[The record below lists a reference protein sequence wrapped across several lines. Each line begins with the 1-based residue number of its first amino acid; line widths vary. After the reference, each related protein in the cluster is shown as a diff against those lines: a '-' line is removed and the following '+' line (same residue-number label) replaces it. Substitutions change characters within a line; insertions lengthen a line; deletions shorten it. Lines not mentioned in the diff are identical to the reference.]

1 MPVKLDLLPAE
12 EAIKALEAKGYK
24 LSFDHRDVLAEEHT
38 KNVTVAKMLRVDLLQ
53 TVQDALVQ
61 TEKQGWDLRRFS
73 QELRPTLEK
82 AGWWGRQEMTD
93 PLTGEVKTVQLGSP
107 ARLQIIYDTNL
118 RTSYSA
124 GRWMR
129 GERSAQALPILL
141 YRTMRDTRV
150 RPLHAAWDGTALP
163 RSDAWWDTHYP
174 PNGWRCR
181 CIAYPISEA
190 DVQTLKDS
198 GRVEIKTTAP
208 PTRTVEWTNPRTGE
222 VRQVPLGIDPGFD
235 YNPGKAAQAHLDGL
249 LREKEAALAK
259 SIAAPVQPAPRR
271 ATLDSLSVVQQERL
285 SVDFLDTMRQAVA
298 GLPKPV
304 RTPLAAEGYE
314 IVVAPELTRALPGL
328 AGIRPRGY
336 PEGYAW
342 ENSSGVTMGKTIAVA
357 EHYTEFGSGRRVA
370 EPVPAGVLRHEV
382 GHAFDMARGLS
393 RHPDVVAAYAKDASA
408 LRAALPSIADPD
420 AVDDLEYAL
429 QPGDAGIEEAVAEVL
444 ADLSGGGSFQYIYP
458 AKAFPALAGLLKPLL
473 EEN

>member
-1 MPVKLDLLPAE
+1 MPIKLDLLPAE
-12 EAIKALEAKGYK
+12 EAIKSLEAKGYK
-24 LSFDHRDVLAEEHT
+24 LSFDHRDVLAEEHA

-129 GERSAQALPILL
+129 GERSTKTLPLLL

-198 GRVEIKTTAP
+198 GRVGIKTTAL

-235 YNPGKAAQAHLDGL
+235 YNPGKSAQAHLDGL
-249 LREKEAALAK
+249 LGEKEAAFVKSVASTPAQAEQRLLDLGAK
-259 SIAAPVQPAPRR
+259 TADAAGRADIAAAIAGDLEDLARRGIAPPDHVRVSAGAFEAWAQQMGKKADTLIAAFTFHRQTGATYLFANPASAYWQDR
-271 ATLDSLSVVQQERL
+271 AG
-285 SVDFLDTMRQAVA
+285 FA
-298 GLPKPV
+298 
-304 RTPLAAEGYE
+304 AAEQGRGDWSAADPAHGVRHEMGHLSHHRSAPAVYAANAPLLDE
-314 IVVAPELTRALPGL
+314 EQPIASRVSAYAAENVREFVAETFAALLAGRALDADIMRLYRKYG
-328 AGIRPRGY
+328 
-336 PEGYAW
+336 
-342 ENSSGVTMGKTIAVA
+342 GV
-357 EHYTEFGSGRRVA
+357 
-370 EPVPAGVLRHEV
+370 EP
-382 GHAFDMARGLS
+382 
-393 RHPDVVAAYAKDASA
+393 
-408 LRAALPSIADPD
+408 
-420 AVDDLEYAL
+420 
-429 QPGDAGIEEAVAEVL
+429 
-444 ADLSGGGSFQYIYP
+444 
-458 AKAFPALAGLLKPLL
+458 
-473 EEN
+473 